1 MTVTVRLFA
10 MLRDA
15 AGTDQCD
22 LEVPEGSDGL
32 AVRRYLMSRCGKLS
46 DYLDYCRVAI
56 NREYSSWCTPLRHG
70 DEVSLIPP
78 VSGG

>member
-1 MTVTVRLFA
+1 MVVTVRFFA
-10 MLRDA
+10 MLKDA
-15 AGTDQCD
+15 AGADRCD

-32 AVRRYLMSRCGKLS
+32 EVRRRLVSRCEKLS
-46 DYLDYCRVAI
+46 NYLDYCRVAV
-56 NREYSSWCTPLRHG
+56 NREYGSWCTPLRHG